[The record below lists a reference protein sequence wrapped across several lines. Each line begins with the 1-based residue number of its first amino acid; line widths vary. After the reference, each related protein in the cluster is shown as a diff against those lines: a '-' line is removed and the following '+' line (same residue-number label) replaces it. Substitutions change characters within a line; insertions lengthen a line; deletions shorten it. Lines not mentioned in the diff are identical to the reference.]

1 MAITCGFIG
10 FGLIGGSIARA
21 LKDSGKDVRIIA
33 YDTDRNAMTQAYRD
47 GTADIILSE
56 IGPAFS
62 DCDFIF
68 LCAPVKAN
76 MANAE
81 KVKPFLSP
89 GTVLTDVGSVKGE
102 MHRRMEELGLGDVF
116 IGGHPMAG
124 SERTGY
130 ANSKAKLLENAYYVI
145 TATEKTQQSKLE
157 KYRALVEAMGA
168 IPLVMSFGLHDRVTA
183 AVSHVPHVISASLVN
198 LVEDSDSPEGEMRM
212 IAAGGFRDITRIS
225 SSSPEMWRDICL
237 TNAENVS
244 ALLDGYIRSLEDIKE
259 SIESGDGER
268 LLSFFGS
275 ARRYRDTFP
284 ESSSGPIKTDNSVHA
299 EIPDEPGALAVIMTQ
314 IAARGINVKNVGIVH
329 NREFETGSLRI
340 ELHDRNDVENVKSL
354 LSAHGYQVGE
364 RYGLIAPRHTG

>member
-21 LKDSGKDVRIIA
+21 LKDSGKDIRIIA
-33 YDTDRNAMTQAYRD
+33 YDTDRNAMTQAYGD

-68 LCAPVKAN
+68 LCAPVRAN

-89 GTVLTDVGSVKGE
+89 DTVLTDVGSVKTE
-102 MHRRMEELGLGDVF
+102 MHRKMEELGLGDVF

-130 ANSKAKLLENAYYVI
+130 ANSKTKLLENAYYVI
-145 TATEKTQQSKLE
+145 TSGEKTQQSKLDE
-157 KYRALVEAMGA
+157 YRTLVESMGA
-168 IPLVMSFGLHDRVTA
+168 IPLTMSCELHDRVTA

-198 LVEDSDSPEGEMRM
+198 LVEDSDSPAGEMRM

-244 ALLDGYIRSLEDIKE
+244 ALLDDYIGSLEEIKKAV
-259 SIESGDGER
+259 ESGDGER
-268 LLSFFGS
+268 LMSFFGS
-275 ARRYRDTFP
+275 ARRYRDTFA
-284 ESSSGPIKTDNSVHA
+284 ETSSGPIKTDNSVHV
-299 EIPDEPGALAVIMTQ
+299 EIPDEPGALAVAITQ
-314 IAARGINVKNVGIVH
+314 IAARGISVKNVGIVH

-340 ELHDRNDVENVKSL
+340 ELHDRNDVEKVMGILTS
-354 LSAHGYQVGE
+354 HGYQ
-364 RYGLIAPRHTG
+364 ASAD